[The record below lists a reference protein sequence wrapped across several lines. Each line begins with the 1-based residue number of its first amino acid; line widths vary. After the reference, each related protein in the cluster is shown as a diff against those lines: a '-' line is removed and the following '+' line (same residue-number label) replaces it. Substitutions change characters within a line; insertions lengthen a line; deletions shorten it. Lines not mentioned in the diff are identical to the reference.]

1 MKKLQVLSIAFILI
15 CYSAKSQSKADFE
28 RNGITINFVTT
39 QLGEISNNQFELIR
53 DMNVAGV
60 FIFIPDKKSIV
71 IRHNNGND
79 ELLEVVET
87 KRTLEGNYI
96 FSCNKNRVLFI
107 STENKVITY
116 TVEGNSSLFVFPI
129 DQIDLSKLKN
139 VIIRF

>member
-1 MKKLQVLSIAFILI
+1 MIYEKIASSIAFILI

-87 KRTLEGNYI
+87 KRTLGRHYPVKCVN
-96 FSCNKNRVLFI
+96 
-107 STENKVITY
+107 
-116 TVEGNSSLFVFPI
+116 
-129 DQIDLSKLKN
+129 
-139 VIIRF
+139 